1 MITVTNRTSFLIE
14 AAKLLPKESTCV
26 ELGAEKGLFSKEI
39 LTYLEPG
46 QLFLVDPWQVGHD
59 KNSNIT
65 HYTGLWFITTQGEV
79 QTNNGP
85 LPTAYSNEEFLLQI
99 KETYSKEIENGKI
112 IVKKAFSYEAVSTF
126 PDDFFDFIY
135 IDACHLYDCVKS
147 DLNSYLPKLK
157 KTGLMCG
164 HDYIKCSNFGVIEA
178 VDEFVKNNNFKWTI
192 KNDNGGDWAL
202 SRRQSVHY

>member
-1 MITVTNRTSFLIE
+1 M
-14 AAKLLPKESTCV
+14 LPKKSTCV
-26 ELGAEKGLFSKEI
+26 ELGVAQGLFSKEI

-65 HYTGLWFITTQGEV
+65 HYTGLLG
-79 QTNNGP
+79 G
-85 LPTAYSNEEFLLQI
+85 LPTAYSNEEGFLQI
-99 KETYSKEIENGKI
+99 KETYSKEIKNGKI
-112 IVKKAFSYEAVSTF
+112 IVKRAFSYEVVSTF

-164 HDYIKCSNFGVIEA
+164 DDYVKGCSFGVIEA
-178 VDEFVKNNNFKWTI
+178 VDEFVINKDFKWII

-202 SRRQSVHY
+202 SQTKY